1 MTIDLTPSDSIK
13 RVALHDQ
20 YGGRRQGGISPSKQS
35 PNVFVFTDQAR
46 GVLHGYVYDGPR
58 SDGLFHYT
66 GEGQLGDQRMAQGNR
81 AIRDHKAE
89 GRELHLFDSSK
100 GTATY
105 IGRFEYVSHYTAD
118 APETGD
124 GPIRSVIVFRLRPLD
139 GKATRPSSRL
149 DDLGSERVRKVPVEQ
164 HLTERMMIDPQREP
178 YEAERREQ
186 GLVMNLMASL
196 LAEGHQIS
204 RLQLRPDGEP
214 AALFCDLY
222 DETTNVLFEAKG
234 TIARPAFRMAIG
246 QLADY
251 ARLVEPAPQK
261 AILLP
266 EEPRADLLA
275 LAASE
280 GIEVVW
286 PDDDGGF
293 AGSAGAR
300 SLLGS

>member
-1 MTIDLTPSDSIK
+1 MGLELSPGDSVK
-13 RVALHDQ
+13 RVDLHDQ

-35 PNVFVFTDQAR
+35 ANVFVFTDQAR
-46 GVLHGYVYDGPR
+46 GVLHGYLYDGWHR
-58 SDGLFHYT
+58 DGLFHYT
-66 GEGQLGDQRMAQGNR
+66 GEGQFGDQRMVQGNR
-81 AIRDHKAE
+81 AIRDHEDE
-89 GRELHLFDSSK
+89 GRELHVFDSSK

-105 IGRFEYVSHYTAD
+105 MGRFEYVSHYTAD

-124 GPIRSVIVFRLRPLD
+124 GPMRSVIVFRLRPLD
-139 GKATRPSSRL
+139 RDAGPPSSRL
-149 DDLGSERVRKVPVEQ
+149 DDLGSERVMKVPVEQ

-186 GLVMNLMASL
+186 ALVMKLMAAL
-196 LAEGHQIS
+196 IGEGHQIS

-222 DETTNVLFEAKG
+222 DETTNTIFEAKG

-251 ARLVEPAPQK
+251 ARLVEPAPRK

-266 EEPRADLLA
+266 EKPRADLLS
-275 LAASE
+275 LATGE
-280 GIEVVW
+280 RIEVVW
-286 PDDDGGF
+286 TNGDGGF
-293 AGSAGAR
+293 AGTEGAD
-300 SLLGS
+300 SLLGD